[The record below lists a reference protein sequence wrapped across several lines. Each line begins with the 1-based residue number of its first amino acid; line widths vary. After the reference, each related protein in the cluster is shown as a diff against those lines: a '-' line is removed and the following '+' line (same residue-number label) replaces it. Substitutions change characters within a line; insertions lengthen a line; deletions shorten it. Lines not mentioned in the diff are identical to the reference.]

1 MQRSGLTYRD
11 AGVDID
17 AGDTLVRRIAP
28 LARATA
34 RPGVMGGIGGFG
46 GLFDLSATGF
56 RDPVLVAAT
65 DGVGTKLK
73 VGIESGLIDGL
84 GQDLVA
90 MCVNDLACQ
99 GAEPLF
105 FLDYLATGH
114 LDLDAAERLIAGIAA
129 ACGAVDCA
137 LIGGETAEMPGLY
150 RPGEFDIAG
159 FAVGAVERDAIL
171 PLPTRAGDVLIA
183 LPSSGLHANGFSL
196 VRRVAEMAGA
206 AWDDP
211 APFASGTLGDAVMA
225 PTSLYV
231 EAVRAART
239 AGGLRAVVHV
249 TGGGLTGNVPRAL
262 APGHGAEI
270 DPGAWT
276 RPAVFDW
283 LQDAGG
289 IAGDEMLRTFN
300 CGVGLVLLVASD
312 AAPGIAAALS
322 GLGEAPV
329 EIGRVVEGA
338 GVRYSAAA

>member
-1 MQRSGLTYRD
+1 
-11 AGVDID
+11 
-17 AGDTLVRRIAP
+17 
-28 LARATA
+28 
-34 RPGVMGGIGGFG
+34 
-46 GLFDLSATGF
+46 
-56 RDPVLVAAT
+56 
-65 DGVGTKLK
+65 
-73 VGIESGLIDGL
+73 
-84 GQDLVA
+84 
-90 MCVNDLACQ
+90 
-99 GAEPLF
+99 
-105 FLDYLATGH
+105 
-114 LDLDAAERLIAGIAA
+114 
-129 ACGAVDCA
+129 
-137 LIGGETAEMPGLY
+137 
-150 RPGEFDIAG
+150 
-159 FAVGAVERDAIL
+159 
-171 PLPTRAGDVLIA
+171 
-183 LPSSGLHANGFSL
+183 
-196 VRRVAEMAGA
+196 
-206 AWDDP
+206 
-211 APFASGTLGDAVMA
+211 MA

-270 DPGAWT
+270 DLGAWT

-283 LQDAGG
+283 LEDAGG